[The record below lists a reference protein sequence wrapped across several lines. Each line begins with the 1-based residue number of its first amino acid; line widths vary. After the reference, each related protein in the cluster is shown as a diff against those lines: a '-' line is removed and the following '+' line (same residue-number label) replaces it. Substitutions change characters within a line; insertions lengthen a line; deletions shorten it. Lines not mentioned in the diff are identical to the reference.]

1 MIKYHILQEEGEGMA
16 IPNEA
21 QKMVDILGKF
31 IDLVSK
37 ELPDDVMAKLSEL
50 RAEEESPL
58 AKTIYDVMFDNLD
71 KAKKLNRPSCQ
82 DTGVIQFFIR
92 AGAKFPFLGGLRDI
106 LREATIAATKSAP
119 LRLNA
124 VEVFDEVNTGTNV
137 GTNVPFIEWEIVDD
151 SSNVE
156 IEVYQAGGGC
166 SLPGRSIV
174 LPPLAG
180 YEGAMKFVF
189 DTIVDWGI
197 NACPPLVVG
206 VGIGTCSNSAAL
218 LSKKAMLRP
227 IGTSHPHPKAAM
239 MEKKIEE
246 GLNAIGLGPQGISG
260 KKSVMAVHVEGMAHH
275 PSVLGVGVTVGCWA
289 NRHGVIRF
297 DAHLNYEIV
306 SHKGVSL

>member
-1 MIKYHILQEEGEGMA
+1 MA
-16 IPNEA
+16 TLNDA
-21 QKMVDILGKF
+21 QKMVDVLGKF
-31 IDLVSK
+31 IDVVSK
-37 ELPDDVMAKLSEL
+37 ELPDDVMAKLTEL
-50 RAEEESPL
+50 RTQEASPL
-58 AKTIYDVMFDNLD
+58 AKTIYDVMFENMD
-71 KAKKLNRPSCQ
+71 KAKKLNRPTCQ

-92 AGAKFPFLGGLRDI
+92 SGAKFPLLGKLREI
-106 LREATIAATKSAP
+106 LREATIQATKSAP

-227 IGTSHPHPKAAM
+227 VGSVHPHPKAAE

-260 KKSVMAVHVEGMAHH
+260 KNSVMAVHVEGMAHH

-297 DAHLNYEIV
+297 DEQMNYEIV
-306 SHKGVSL
+306 SHKGVRL

>member
-1 MIKYHILQEEGEGMA
+1 MA
-16 IPNEA
+16 TFG
-21 QKMVDILGKF
+21 QTTKMVEVIGKF
-31 IDLVSK
+31 VDLVSK
-37 ELPDDVMAKLSEL
+37 ELPDDVMAKLKEL
-50 RAEEESPL
+50 RVQEEAPL
-58 AKTIYDVMFDNLD
+58 AKAIYDVMFDNMD
-71 KAKKLNRPSCQ
+71 RAKKLNRPTCQ
-82 DTGVIQFFIR
+82 DTGVIQFFVR
-92 AGAKFPFLGGLRDI
+92 TGSNFPLLGQLRSI
-106 LREATIAATKSAP
+106 LREATIAGTKSAP

-137 GTNVPFIEWEIVDD
+137 GTDVPFIEWDIVDD
-151 SSNVE
+151 SSNIE

-227 IGTSHPHPKAAM
+227 IGTRHAHPKAAE

-246 GLNAIGLGPQGISG
+246 GLNSIGLGPQGISG
-260 KKSVMAVHVEGMAHH
+260 KNSVMAVHVEGMSHH

-297 DAHLNYEIV
+297 DENLNYEII

>member
-1 MIKYHILQEEGEGMA
+1 MA
-16 IPNEA
+16 TLNDA
-21 QKMVDILGKF
+21 QKMVDVLGKF
-31 IDLVSK
+31 IDIVSK

-50 RAEEESPL
+50 RVQEANPL

-71 KAKKLNRPSCQ
+71 KAKKLNRPACQ
-82 DTGVIQFFIR
+82 DTGVIQFFVR
-92 AGAKFPFLGGLRDI
+92 AGAKFPLLGDLRRI
-106 LREATIAATKSAP
+106 LREATISATKSAP

-151 SSNVE
+151 SSNIE

-227 IGTSHPHPKAAM
+227 VGTSHSHPKAAE
-239 MEKKIEE
+239 MEKTIEE

-260 KKSVMAVHVEGMAHH
+260 KNSVMAVHVEGMAHH

-297 DAHLNYEIV
+297 DEHLNYEIV
-306 SHKGVSL
+306 SHKGVKL

>member
-1 MIKYHILQEEGEGMA
+1 MPTSNTKEE
-16 IPNEA
+16 
-21 QKMVDILGKF
+21 MVKVLGKF
-31 IDLVSK
+31 IDIVSK
-37 ELPDDVMAKLSEL
+37 ELPDDVMAKLKEL
-50 RAEEESPL
+50 RAQEEAPL

-71 KAKKLNRPSCQ
+71 KAKKLNRPTCQ
-82 DTGVIQFFIR
+82 DTGVIQFFVR
-92 AGAKFPFLGGLRDI
+92 AGAKYPLLGQLREI
-106 LREATIAATKSAP
+106 LREATISATKSAP

-137 GTNVPFIEWEIVDD
+137 GTNVPFIDWEIVDD

-227 IGTSHPHPKAAM
+227 VGTHNAHPKAAE

-260 KKSVMAVHVEGMAHH
+260 KNTVMAVNIEGMAHH

-289 NRHGVIRF
+289 NRHGIIRF
-297 DAHLNYEIV
+297 DENGKYEVV
-306 SHKGVSL
+306 SHKGVTL

>member
-1 MIKYHILQEEGEGMA
+1 MLT
-16 IPNEA
+16 PNET

-31 IDLVSK
+31 IDVVSK
-37 ELPDDVMAKLSEL
+37 ELPDDVMAKLTEL
-50 RAEEESPL
+50 RTQEASPL
-58 AKTIYDVMFDNLD
+58 AKTIYDVMFENMD
-71 KAKKLNRPSCQ
+71 KAKKLNRPTCQ

-92 AGAKFPFLGGLRDI
+92 AGAKFPLLGKLREI
-106 LREATIAATKSAP
+106 LREATIQATKSAP

-151 SSNVE
+151 NTNVE

-227 IGTSHPHPKAAM
+227 VGSVHPHPKAAE

-260 KKSVMAVHVEGMAHH
+260 KNSVMAVHVEGMAHH

-297 DAHLNYEIV
+297 DEHMNYEIV
-306 SHKGVSL
+306 SHKGVRL

>member
-1 MIKYHILQEEGEGMA
+1 MFKLDHKEMMTQTLGRF
-16 IPNEA
+16 
-21 QKMVDILGKF
+21 VDMTTK
-31 IDLVSK
+31 V
-37 ELPDDVMAKLSEL
+37 LPDDVMKKLTEL
-50 RAEEESPL
+50 RGQESNPL
-58 AKTIYDVMFDNLD
+58 AKTIYDVMFDNMD
-71 KAKKLNRPSCQ
+71 KAVKLNRPTCQ
-82 DTGVIQFFIR
+82 DTGVIQFFVR
-92 AGAKFPFLGGLRDI
+92 TGAKFPYLGELRAI
-106 LREATIAATKSAP
+106 LREATIQATKSAP

-137 GTNVPFIEWEIVDD
+137 GTDVPYIVWDIVDD
-151 SSNVE
+151 STNVE

-227 IGTSHPHPKAAM
+227 VGSSHPHPKAAA

-260 KKSVMAVHVEGMAHH
+260 KNSVMAVHVEGMAHH

-297 DAHLNYEIV
+297 DEHLNYEIL
-306 SHKGVSL
+306 SHKGVRL

>member
-1 MIKYHILQEEGEGMA
+1 MST
-16 IPNEA
+16 PNET

-31 IDLVSK
+31 IDVVSK
-37 ELPDDVMAKLSEL
+37 ELPDDVMAKLTEL
-50 RAEEESPL
+50 RTQEASPL
-58 AKTIYDVMFDNLD
+58 AKTIYDVMFENMD
-71 KAKKLNRPSCQ
+71 KAKKLNRPTCQ

-92 AGAKFPFLGGLRDI
+92 AGAKFPLLGKLREI
-106 LREATIAATKSAP
+106 LREATIQATKSAP

-151 SSNVE
+151 STNVE

-227 IGTSHPHPKAAM
+227 VGSVHPHPKAAE

-260 KKSVMAVHVEGMAHH
+260 KNSVMAVHVEGMAHH

-289 NRHGVIRF
+289 NRHGVIHF
-297 DAHLNYEIV
+297 DEHMNYEII
-306 SHKGVSL
+306 SHKGVRL

>member
-1 MIKYHILQEEGEGMA
+1 MPTREHEKE
-16 IPNEA
+16 
-21 QKMVDILGKF
+21 MVSILGRF
-31 IDLVSK
+31 IDIVSK
-37 ELPDDVMAKLSEL
+37 ELPDDVMAKLKAL
-50 RAEEESPL
+50 RSEEEAPL

-71 KAKKLNRPSCQ
+71 KAKKLNRPTCQ

-92 AGAKFPFLGGLRDI
+92 SGARFPLLGKLKEI
-106 LREATIAATKSAP
+106 VREATIQATKSAP

-227 IGTSHPHPKAAM
+227 VGTHNAHPKAAE
-239 MEKKIEE
+239 MEKTIEE

-260 KKSVMAVHVEGMAHH
+260 KKSVMAVNIEGMAHH

-297 DAHLNYEIV
+297 DENLKYEVV
-306 SHKGVSL
+306 SHKGVTL

>member
-1 MIKYHILQEEGEGMA
+1 MPTSNTKEE
-16 IPNEA
+16 
-21 QKMVDILGKF
+21 MVKVLGKF
-31 IDLVSK
+31 IDIVSK
-37 ELPDDVMAKLSEL
+37 ELPDDVMAKLKEL
-50 RAEEESPL
+50 RAQEEAPL

-71 KAKKLNRPSCQ
+71 KAKKLNRPTCQ
-82 DTGVIQFFIR
+82 DTGVIQFFVR
-92 AGAKFPFLGGLRDI
+92 AGAKYPLLGQLREI

-137 GTNVPFIEWEIVDD
+137 GTNVPFIDWDIVDD

-227 IGTSHPHPKAAM
+227 VGTHNAHPKASE

-260 KKSVMAVHVEGMAHH
+260 KNTVMAVNVEGMAHH

-289 NRHGVIRF
+289 NRHGIIRF
-297 DAHLNYEIV
+297 DANGTYEVV
-306 SHKGVSL
+306 SHKGVTL

>member
-1 MIKYHILQEEGEGMA
+1 MSTCEE
-16 IPNEA
+16 EA
-21 QKMVDILGKF
+21 KLVAILGKF
-31 IDLVSK
+31 IDIVSK
-37 ELPDDVMAKLSEL
+37 ELPDDVMKKLTEL
-50 RAEEESPL
+50 RTKEEAPL
-58 AKTIYDVMFDNLD
+58 AKAIYDVMFDNLD
-71 KAKKLNRPSCQ
+71 RAKKLGRPTCQ
-82 DTGVIQFFIR
+82 DTGVIQFFVR
-92 AGAKFPFLGGLRDI
+92 SGSNFPLLGKLRSI
-106 LREATIAATKSAP
+106 LKEATISATKSAP

-124 VEVFDEVNTGTNV
+124 VEVFDEKNTGTNV
-137 GTNVPFIEWEIVDD
+137 GTDVPFIEWEIVDE
-151 SSNVE
+151 STNVE

-206 VGIGTCSNSAAL
+206 VGIGTCSTSAAK

-227 IGTSHPHPKAAM
+227 IGTHHAHPKAAA
-239 MEKKIEE
+239 MEKSIEE

-260 KKSVMAVHVEGMAHH
+260 KNSVMAVHVEGMAHH

-289 NRHGVIRF
+289 NRHGIIRF
-297 DAHLNYEIV
+297 DENLAYEVV
-306 SHKGVSL
+306 SHTGVNL

>member
-1 MIKYHILQEEGEGMA
+1 MA
-16 IPNEA
+16 TLEPT
-21 QKMVDILGKF
+21 QKMVDVLGRF
-31 IDLVSK
+31 VDVVSK
-37 ELPDDVMAKLSEL
+37 ELPDDVMKRLAEL
-50 RAEEESPL
+50 RVQESNPL
-58 AKTIYDVMFDNLD
+58 AKTIYDVMFENMD
-71 KAKKLNRPSCQ
+71 KAKKLNRPTCQ
-82 DTGVIQFFIR
+82 DTGVIQFFVR
-92 AGAKFPFLGGLRDI
+92 AGAKFPYLGQLRAI
-106 LREATIAATKSAP
+106 LREATIQATKSAP

-137 GTNVPFIEWEIVDD
+137 GTNVPFIEWDIVDD
-151 SSNVE
+151 GTNVE

-227 IGTSHPHPKAAM
+227 VGTHHPHPKAAE
-239 MEKKIEE
+239 MERKIEE

-260 KKSVMAVHVEGMAHH
+260 KNSVMAVHVEGMAHH

-289 NRHGVIRF
+289 NRHGVISF
-297 DAHLNYEIV
+297 DEHLNYEIL
-306 SHKGVSL
+306 SHKGVRL

>member
-1 MIKYHILQEEGEGMA
+1 MA
-16 IPNEA
+16 ALESA
-21 QKMVDILGKF
+21 RKMAEVLGKF
-31 IDLVSK
+31 VDVVSK
-37 ELPDDVMAKLSEL
+37 ELPDDVMKKLAEL
-50 RAEEESPL
+50 RVQESNPL
-58 AKTIYDVMFDNLD
+58 AKTIYDVMFENMD
-71 KAKKLNRPSCQ
+71 KAKKLNRPTCQ
-82 DTGVIQFFIR
+82 DTGVIQFFVR
-92 AGAKFPFLGGLRDI
+92 AGAKFPLLGQVRDI
-106 LREATIAATKSAP
+106 LREATIQATKSAP

-137 GTNVPFIEWEIVDD
+137 GTNVPFIEWDIVDD
-151 SSNVE
+151 SANIE

-227 IGTSHPHPKAAM
+227 VGTSHPHPKAAA

-260 KKSVMAVHVEGMAHH
+260 KNSVMAVHVEGMAHH

-289 NRHGVIRF
+289 NRHGIIRF
-297 DAHLNYEIV
+297 DENLHYEIL
-306 SHKGVSL
+306 SHKGVRL

>member
-1 MIKYHILQEEGEGMA
+1 MFKLDHKEMMTQTLGRF
-16 IPNEA
+16 
-21 QKMVDILGKF
+21 VDMT
-31 IDLVSK
+31 SK
-37 ELPDDVMAKLSEL
+37 VLPDDVMKKLTEL
-50 RAEEESPL
+50 RGQESNPL
-58 AKTIYDVMFDNLD
+58 AKTIYDVMFDNMD
-71 KAKKLNRPSCQ
+71 KAVKLNRPTCQ
-82 DTGVIQFFIR
+82 DTGVIQFFVR
-92 AGAKFPFLGGLRDI
+92 TGAKFPYLGELRAI
-106 LREATIAATKSAP
+106 LREATIQATKSAP

-137 GTNVPFIEWEIVDD
+137 GTDVPYIVWDIVDD
-151 SSNVE
+151 STNVE

-227 IGTSHPHPKAAM
+227 VGSSHPHPKAAA

-260 KKSVMAVHVEGMAHH
+260 KNSVMAVHVEGMAHH

-297 DAHLNYEIV
+297 DEHLNYEIL
-306 SHKGVSL
+306 SHKGVRL

>member
-1 MIKYHILQEEGEGMA
+1 MATLKDAQTMID
-16 IPNEA
+16 
-21 QKMVDILGKF
+21 VLGKF
-31 IDLVSK
+31 IDIVSK

-50 RAEEESPL
+50 RVQEANPL

-71 KAKKLNRPSCQ
+71 KAKTLNRPACQ
-82 DTGVIQFFIR
+82 DTGVIQFFVR
-92 AGAKFPFLGGLRDI
+92 TGAKFPLLGDLRRI

-137 GTNVPFIEWEIVDD
+137 GTNVPFVEWDIVDD

-227 IGTSHPHPKAAM
+227 VGTSHPHPKAAE
-239 MEKKIEE
+239 MERSIEK
-246 GLNAIGLGPQGISG
+246 GLNSIGLGPQGISG
-260 KKSVMAVHVEGMAHH
+260 KNSVMAVHVEGMAHH

-289 NRHGVIRF
+289 NRHGIIRF
-297 DAHLNYEIV
+297 DENLTYEIV

>member
-1 MIKYHILQEEGEGMA
+1 MA
-16 IPNEA
+16 TFG
-21 QKMVDILGKF
+21 QTTKMVEVIGKF
-31 IDLVSK
+31 VDLVSK
-37 ELPDDVMAKLSEL
+37 ELPDDVMAKLKEL
-50 RAEEESPL
+50 RVQEEAPL
-58 AKTIYDVMFDNLD
+58 AKAIYDVMFDNMD
-71 KAKKLNRPSCQ
+71 RAKKLNRPTCQ
-82 DTGVIQFFIR
+82 DTGVIQFFVR
-92 AGAKFPFLGGLRDI
+92 TGSNFPLLGQLRSI
-106 LREATIAATKSAP
+106 LREATIAGTKSAP

-137 GTNVPFIEWEIVDD
+137 GTDVPFIEWDIVDD
-151 SSNVE
+151 SSNIE

-227 IGTSHPHPKAAM
+227 IGTRHAHPKAAE

-260 KKSVMAVHVEGMAHH
+260 KNSVMAVHVEGMAHH

-297 DAHLNYEIV
+297 DENLNYEII

>member
-1 MIKYHILQEEGEGMA
+1 MST
-16 IPNEA
+16 PNET

-31 IDLVSK
+31 IDVVSK
-37 ELPDDVMAKLSEL
+37 VLPDDVMAKLTEL
-50 RAEEESPL
+50 RTQEASPL
-58 AKTIYDVMFDNLD
+58 AKTIYDVMFENMD
-71 KAKKLNRPSCQ
+71 KAKKLNRPTCQ
-82 DTGVIQFFIR
+82 DTGVIQFFIK
-92 AGAKFPFLGGLRDI
+92 AGAKFPLLGKLREI
-106 LREATIAATKSAP
+106 LREATIQATKSAP

-151 SSNVE
+151 STNVE

-227 IGTSHPHPKAAM
+227 VGSVHPHPKAAE

-260 KKSVMAVHVEGMAHH
+260 KNSVMAVHVEGMAHH

-297 DAHLNYEIV
+297 DEHMNYEIV
-306 SHKGVSL
+306 SHKGVRL

>member
-1 MIKYHILQEEGEGMA
+1 MA
-16 IPNEA
+16 TLNDA
-21 QKMVDILGKF
+21 QKMVDVLGKF
-31 IDLVSK
+31 IDIVSK

-50 RAEEESPL
+50 RVQEANPL

-71 KAKKLNRPSCQ
+71 KAKKLNRPACQ
-82 DTGVIQFFIR
+82 DTGVIQFFVR
-92 AGAKFPFLGGLRDI
+92 AGAKFPLLGDLRRI
-106 LREATIAATKSAP
+106 LREATISATKSAP

-151 SSNVE
+151 SSNIE

-227 IGTSHPHPKAAM
+227 VGTSHPHPKAAE
-239 MEKKIEE
+239 MEKTIEE

-260 KKSVMAVHVEGMAHH
+260 KNSVMAVHVEGMAHH

-297 DAHLNYEIV
+297 DEHLNYEIV
-306 SHKGVSL
+306 SHKGVKL

>member
-1 MIKYHILQEEGEGMA
+1 MA
-16 IPNEA
+16 TLEPT
-21 QKMVDILGKF
+21 QKMVDVLGSF
-31 IDLVSK
+31 VDVVSK
-37 ELPDDVMAKLSEL
+37 ELPDDVMKRLAEL
-50 RAEEESPL
+50 RVQESNPL
-58 AKTIYDVMFDNLD
+58 AKTIYDVMFENMD
-71 KAKKLNRPSCQ
+71 KAKKLNRPTCQ
-82 DTGVIQFFIR
+82 DTGVIQFFVR
-92 AGAKFPFLGGLRDI
+92 AGAKFPYLGQLRAI
-106 LREATIAATKSAP
+106 LREATIQATKSAP

-137 GTNVPFIEWEIVDD
+137 GTNVPFIEWDIVDD
-151 SSNVE
+151 STNVE

-227 IGTSHPHPKAAM
+227 VGTHHPHPKAAE
-239 MEKKIEE
+239 MERKIEE

-260 KKSVMAVHVEGMAHH
+260 KNSVMAVHVEGMAHH

-289 NRHGVIRF
+289 NRHGVISF
-297 DAHLNYEIV
+297 DEHLNYEIL
-306 SHKGVSL
+306 SHKGVRL

>member
-1 MIKYHILQEEGEGMA
+1 MA
-16 IPNEA
+16 TLNDA

-31 IDLVSK
+31 IDIVSK

-50 RAEEESPL
+50 RVQEANPL

-71 KAKKLNRPSCQ
+71 KAKKLNRPACQ
-82 DTGVIQFFIR
+82 DTGVIQFFVR
-92 AGAKFPFLGGLRDI
+92 AGAKFPLLGDLRRI
-106 LREATIAATKSAP
+106 LREATISATKSAP

-151 SSNVE
+151 SSNIE

-227 IGTSHPHPKAAM
+227 VGTSHPHPKAAE
-239 MEKKIEE
+239 MEKTIEE

-260 KKSVMAVHVEGMAHH
+260 KNSVMAVHVEGMAHH

-297 DAHLNYEIV
+297 DEHLNYEIV
-306 SHKGVSL
+306 SHKGVKL

>member
-1 MIKYHILQEEGEGMA
+1 MTH
-16 IPNEA
+16 NEA
-21 QKMVDILGKF
+21 SNTMVEMVGKF
-31 IDLVSK
+31 VDLVSK
-37 ELPDDVMAKLSEL
+37 QLPDDVMAKLKEL
-50 RAEEESPL
+50 RAEETTPL
-58 AKTIYDVMFDNLD
+58 AKAIYDVMFENMD
-71 KAKKLNRPSCQ
+71 KALTLNRPTCQ
-82 DTGVIQFFIR
+82 DTGVIQFFVR
-92 AGAKFPFLGGLRDI
+92 SGAKFPLLGQLREI
-106 LREATIAATKSAP
+106 LREATILATKSAP

-124 VEVFDEVNTGTNV
+124 VEVFDEKNTGTNV
-137 GTNVPFIEWEIVDD
+137 GSHVPFIEWEIVDD
-151 SSNVE
+151 SANIE

-227 IGTSHPHPKAAM
+227 VGTSHPHPKAAG

-275 PSVLGVGVTVGCWA
+275 PSVLGVGVSVGCWA

-297 DAHLNYEIV
+297 DENLKYEII
-306 SHKGVSL
+306 SHKGVCL

>member
-1 MIKYHILQEEGEGMA
+1 MFKLDKKEMMIQA
-16 IPNEA
+16 
-21 QKMVDILGKF
+21 LGKF
-31 IDLVSK
+31 VDMTSK
-37 ELPDDVMAKLSEL
+37 ELPDDVMAKLTEL
-50 RAEEESPL
+50 RAKEEKPL
-58 AKTIYDVMFDNLD
+58 AKAIYDVMFENMD
-71 KAKKLNRPSCQ
+71 KAKKLSRPTCQ
-82 DTGVIQFFIR
+82 DTGVIQFFVR
-92 AGAKFPFLGGLRDI
+92 TGAKFPYLGELRAI
-106 LREATIAATKSAP
+106 LREATIRATKSAP

-137 GTNVPFIEWEIVDD
+137 GTDVPYIVWDIVDD
-151 SSNVE
+151 SSTVE

-180 YEGAMKFVF
+180 YEGAMKFIF

-206 VGIGTCSNSAAL
+206 VGIGTCANSSAS

-227 IGTSHPHPKAAM
+227 IGTSHPHPKAAA

-260 KKSVMAVHVEGMAHH
+260 AK
-275 PSVLGVGVTVGCWA
+275 C
-289 NRHGVIRF
+289 HGS
-297 DAHLNYEIV
+297 AY
-306 SHKGVSL
+306 

>member
-1 MIKYHILQEEGEGMA
+1 MA
-16 IPNEA
+16 TLNDA
-21 QKMVDILGKF
+21 QKMVDVLGKF
-31 IDLVSK
+31 IDIVSK

-50 RAEEESPL
+50 RGQEANPL

-71 KAKKLNRPSCQ
+71 KAKKLNRPACQ
-82 DTGVIQFFIR
+82 DTGVIQFFVR
-92 AGAKFPFLGGLRDI
+92 AGAKFPLLGDLRRI
-106 LREATIAATKSAP
+106 LREATISATKSAP

-151 SSNVE
+151 SSNIE

-227 IGTSHPHPKAAM
+227 VGTSHPHPKAAE
-239 MEKKIEE
+239 MEKTIEE

-260 KKSVMAVHVEGMAHH
+260 KNSVMAVHVEGMAHH

-297 DAHLNYEIV
+297 DEHLNYEIV
-306 SHKGVSL
+306 SHKGVKL

>member
-1 MIKYHILQEEGEGMA
+1 MFKLDKKEMMIQT
-16 IPNEA
+16 
-21 QKMVDILGKF
+21 LGKF
-31 IDLVSK
+31 VDMTSK
-37 ELPDDVMAKLSEL
+37 ELPDDVMAKLTEL
-50 RAEEESPL
+50 RAKEEKPL
-58 AKTIYDVMFDNLD
+58 AKAIYDVMFENMD
-71 KAKKLNRPSCQ
+71 KAKKLSRPTCQ
-82 DTGVIQFFIR
+82 DTGVIQFFVR
-92 AGAKFPFLGGLRDI
+92 TGAKFPYLGELRAI
-106 LREATIAATKSAP
+106 LREATIRATKSAP

-137 GTNVPFIEWEIVDD
+137 GTDVPYIVWDIVDD
-151 SSNVE
+151 SSTVE

-206 VGIGTCSNSAAL
+206 VGIGTCANSSAS

-227 IGTSHPHPKAAM
+227 IGTSHPHPKAAA

-260 KKSVMAVHVEGMAHH
+260 ANSVMAVHIEGMAHH
-275 PSVLGVGVTVGCWA
+275 PSVLGVGVTIGCWA

-297 DAHLNYEIV
+297 DEHLNYEIV
-306 SHKGVSL
+306 SHKGVRL

>member
-1 MIKYHILQEEGEGMA
+1 MSTVDQQK
-16 IPNEA
+16 
-21 QKMVDILGKF
+21 KMVETLGKF
-31 IDLVSK
+31 VDLVSK
-37 ELPDDVMAKLSEL
+37 ELPDDVMAKLTEL
-50 RAEEESPL
+50 REQETKPL
-58 AKTIYDVMFDNLD
+58 AKVIYDCMFENMD
-71 KAKKLNRPSCQ
+71 KAKKLSRPTCQ
-82 DTGVIQFFIR
+82 DTGVIQYFVR
-92 AGAKFPFLGGLRDI
+92 SGSNFPFLGQLRAI
-106 LREATIAATKSAP
+106 LKEATIQATKSAP

-124 VEVFDEVNTGTNV
+124 VEVFDEINTGTNV
-137 GTNVPFIEWEIVDD
+137 GTNVPYINWEIVDD

-156 IEVYQAGGGC
+156 IEIYQAGGGC

-206 VGIGTCSNSAAL
+206 IGIGTYSNSSAS

-227 IGTSHPHPKAAM
+227 IGTSHPHPKAAQ
-239 MEKKIEE
+239 MEKTIQD

-260 KKSVMAVHVEGMAHH
+260 QNTVMAVHVEGMAHH

-289 NRHGVIRF
+289 NRHGIIRF
-297 DAHLNYEIV
+297 DKEMNYEVI
-306 SHKGVSL
+306 SHKGASL

>member
-1 MIKYHILQEEGEGMA
+1 MA
-16 IPNEA
+16 TLEPT
-21 QKMVDILGKF
+21 QKMVDVLGRF
-31 IDLVSK
+31 VDVVSK
-37 ELPDDVMAKLSEL
+37 ELPDDVMKRLAEL
-50 RAEEESPL
+50 RVQESNPL
-58 AKTIYDVMFDNLD
+58 AKTIYDVMFENMD
-71 KAKKLNRPSCQ
+71 KAKKLNRPTCQ
-82 DTGVIQFFIR
+82 DTGVIQFFVR
-92 AGAKFPFLGGLRDI
+92 AGAKFPYLGQLRAI
-106 LREATIAATKSAP
+106 LREATIQATKSAP

-137 GTNVPFIEWEIVDD
+137 GTNVPFIEWDIVDD
-151 SSNVE
+151 STNVE

-227 IGTSHPHPKAAM
+227 VGTHHPHPKAAE
-239 MEKKIEE
+239 MERKIEE

-260 KKSVMAVHVEGMAHH
+260 KNSVMAVHVEGMAHH

-289 NRHGVIRF
+289 NRHGVISF
-297 DAHLNYEIV
+297 DEHLNYEIL
-306 SHKGVSL
+306 SHKGVRL

>member
-1 MIKYHILQEEGEGMA
+1 MA
-16 IPNEA
+16 TLNDA
-21 QKMVDILGKF
+21 QKMVDVLGKF
-31 IDLVSK
+31 IDIVSK

-50 RAEEESPL
+50 RVQEANPL

-71 KAKKLNRPSCQ
+71 KAKKLNRPACQ
-82 DTGVIQFFIR
+82 DTGVIQFFVR
-92 AGAKFPFLGGLRDI
+92 AGAKFPLLGDLRRI
-106 LREATIAATKSAP
+106 LREATISATKSAP

-151 SSNVE
+151 SSNIE

-227 IGTSHPHPKAAM
+227 VGTSHPHPKAAE
-239 MEKKIEE
+239 MEKTIEE

-260 KKSVMAVHVEGMAHH
+260 KNSVMAVHVEGMAHH

-297 DAHLNYEIV
+297 DEHLNYEII
-306 SHKGVSL
+306 SHKGVKL